1 MANQSSSDEQVHIP
15 VIQEELHA
23 GKRIAETGR
32 GVRLRKT
39 VSEEVWRV
47 DDLLEQQ
54 NLDIEHVPVNHWVEG
69 EVPVRRYQGNTLIV
83 PVLEEV
89 LVVEKRLRVR
99 EEIRITARSHQ
110 QPVSEHVVLRSEHV
124 NVERFDESP
133 GSSETSPTSAKNS
146 PSSAR

>member
-1 MANQSSSDEQVHIP
+1 MRIP
-15 VIQEELHA
+15 VIQEDLHA

-47 DDLLEQQ
+47 DDLLAQQ
-54 NLDIEHVPVNHWVEG
+54 DLDIEHVPVNRWVEG
-69 EVPVRRYQGNTLIV
+69 EMPVRRYEGNTLIV

-89 LVVEKRLRVR
+89 LVVEKRLRIR

-110 QPVSEHVVLRSEHV
+110 QPVSEHVVLRREHV
-124 NVERFDESP
+124 SVERFDESP
-133 GSSETSPTSAKNS
+133 EPPGASPASAKNS
-146 PSSAR
+146 PPPAR

>member
-1 MANQSSSDEQVHIP
+1 MRIP

-23 GKRIAETGR
+23 GKRIVETDR

-54 NLDIEHVPVNHWVEG
+54 NLNIEHVPVNRWVEG
-69 EVPVRRYQGNTLIV
+69 EVPVRRYEGNTLIV

-89 LVVEKRLRVR
+89 LVVEKRLSIK
-99 EEIRITARSHQ
+99 EEIRITARSYQ

-124 NVERFDESP
+124 AVERFDESMEP
-133 GSSETSPTSAKNS
+133 QGAAPASAKNS
-146 PSSAR
+146 PSPAR